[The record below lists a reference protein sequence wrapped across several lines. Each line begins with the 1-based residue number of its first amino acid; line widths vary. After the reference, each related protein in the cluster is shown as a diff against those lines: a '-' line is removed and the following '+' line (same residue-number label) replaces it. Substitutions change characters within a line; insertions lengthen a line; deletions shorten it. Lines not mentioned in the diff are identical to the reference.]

1 MPLLFFTRAGEGGVG
16 MREKIKPLVW
26 SNVRFMESF
35 YSPPPD
41 HFYISVLGLIG
52 KSGFAP

>member
-1 MPLLFFTRAGEGGVG
+1 MDFNAITVLYQRAGEWGVG

-41 HFYISVLGLIG
+41 HFYISVLGLI
-52 KSGFAP
+52 